1 MPGSILKPPRLRRGD
16 TIGLISPASPPS
28 SQEKIE
34 KSVRYL
40 EQLGYRVKV
49 GAHVMDQNGYLA
61 GSDQHRADD
70 FNRMIRDKTVRA
82 IIAVRGGYGTP
93 RILPLIDYSAVRRNP
108 TIVVGYSDLTALQ
121 LALFRKTGL
130 VTFSGPMAGVEM
142 WNSIDPY
149 TEEHFWRIVT
159 SATPGGALP
168 FPSDSSPVL
177 HHPGKASG
185 RILGGNLSLLIST
198 LSTPYSPSYAKSL
211 LVLEEVDEAPHRV
224 DRMLTQLFNAGIL
237 KKVAGVVLGHFTG
250 CVPSDA
256 SKPFL
261 TIDQVLDDAVA
272 RISVPVLTN
281 FQYGHIA
288 KKLTIP
294 IGVKGRL
301 LLDGRLEILES
312 AVR

>member
-1 MPGSILKPPRLRRGD
+1 MPQSILKPPRLRRGD

-49 GAHVMDQNGYLA
+49 GAHAMDQNGYLA

-70 FNRMIRDKTVRA
+70 FNEMIRDRTVKA
-82 IIAVRGGYGTP
+82 IIALRGGYGTP
-93 RILPLIDYSAVRRNP
+93 RILPLINYSAVRRNP
-108 TIVVGYSDLTALQ
+108 KIVVGYSDLTALQ
-121 LALFRKTGL
+121 LALFRKTAL

-142 WNSIDPY
+142 WNSIDSY
-149 TEEHFWRIVT
+149 TEEHFWRLVT
-159 SATPGGALP
+159 SAAPAGFLP
-168 FPSDSSPVL
+168 APPEASVAV
-177 HHPGKASG
+177 HHAKKASG

-198 LSTPYSPSYAKSL
+198 LSTPYSPAYAKSL
-211 LVLEEVDEAPHRV
+211 LVLEEIDEAPHRI

-237 KKVAGVVLGHFTG
+237 KTVAGVILGRFTN
-250 CVPSDA
+250 CVPSDP

-261 TIDQVLDDAVA
+261 TIDQVLADAVA
-272 RISVPVLTN
+272 RIPVPVLTN
-281 FQYGHIA
+281 LQYGHIA

-294 IGVKGRL
+294 FGVKGCL
-301 LLDGRLEILES
+301 FPDGRLAILES